1 MQDLIAKISSLT
13 GLDVARAERALGIM
27 LSLVK
32 TQGDPAKTPE
42 LFANLP
48 GAEDLATKFG
58 GDGAGRKGGL
68 FGMLGGGAMGG
79 PLAAIAKLQAAG
91 LNMDQ
96 IKILGSETLDYAKR
110 KAGPNLVKQA
120 VGAIPGLSGYV

>member
-1 MQDLIAKISSLT
+1 MQDLVAQISSKT
-13 GLDVARAERALGIM
+13 GLDTVKAERALGIM
-27 LSLVK
+27 MSLVK
-32 TQGDPAKTPE
+32 TRGDRVKTPA
-42 LFANLP
+42 LFACLP
-48 GAEDLATKFG
+48 GAEELVAKFG
-58 GDGAGRKGGL
+58 GDGAGKGGL
-68 FGMLGGGAMGG
+68 LGMLGGGAMGG

-110 KAGPNLVKQA
+110 KAGADLVREA